1 MTIFAITASYG
12 IAAAGS
18 VEAPGVYV
26 GGAKI
31 ASIGLRVRH
40 GRTYHGLSFNADMD
54 LEPFSRINPCGYQ
67 GLAVTD
73 ARRLGITASLTDLQQ
88 QLAEEIGVR
97 WEAVLAAGPLTAG
110 PAATAGTTATAL
122 RP

>member
-1 MTIFAITASYG
+1 
-12 IAAAGS
+12 
-18 VEAPGVYV
+18 VYV